1 MNEDSDYVTWTL
13 NKVYDKTFETK
24 FIHSLENVKKKS
36 WNIQPVRYILIH
48 VSFHLKEWVNEQFI
62 C

>member
-13 NKVYDKTFETK
+13 NKVYDKTFEIK

-36 WNIQPVRYILIH
+36 WNIQHVRYILIH
-48 VSFHLKEWVNEQFI
+48 VNFHLKE
-62 C
+62 